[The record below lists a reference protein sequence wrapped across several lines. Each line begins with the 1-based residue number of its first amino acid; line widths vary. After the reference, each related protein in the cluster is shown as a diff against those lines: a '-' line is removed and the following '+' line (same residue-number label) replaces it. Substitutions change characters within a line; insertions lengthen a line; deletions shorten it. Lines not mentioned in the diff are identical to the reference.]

1 MVTVREIV
9 TTSLMLPEVPVTVIR
24 YVPTAAVEPTT
35 IVIVEVPAPV
45 IEVGLKVMVTPAGWP
60 VADKEMPELKP
71 FVTVLVI
78 VDVPEL
84 ACTSEIEVDE
94 AVRPK
99 PGVLI
104 VLSSPL
110 IRLLPFG
117 LPQPVAKS

>member
-1 MVTVREIV
+1 MVTARETV
-9 TTSLMLPEVPVTVIR
+9 TISVMLPEIPATLILYVPMTVDEPTVI
-24 YVPTAAVEPTT
+24 VM
-35 IVIVEVPAPV
+35 VEVPAPV
-45 IEVGLKVMVTPAGWP
+45 IEVGLKVTVTPVGWP
-60 VADKEMPELKP
+60 VADKEMPEAKP

-78 VDVPEL
+78 VDIPEL
-84 ACTSEIEVDE
+84 PCTMESAGAE

-110 IRLLPFG
+110 IRALPFG